1 MFSDRIPATQT
12 CSGPPG
18 ACCGMD
24 DRACF
29 GEPSL
34 DELLADPTV
43 RLVMKQ
49 DGVTDLAIRRLM
61 ARLRTGRSQPSQ
73 GAAS

>member
-1 MFSDRIPATQT
+1 
-12 CSGPPG
+12 
-18 ACCGMD
+18 MD
-24 DRACF
+24 DKACF

-34 DELLADPTV
+34 DELLADPIV

-61 ARLRTGRSQPSQ
+61 ARLGTGRPQPSQ